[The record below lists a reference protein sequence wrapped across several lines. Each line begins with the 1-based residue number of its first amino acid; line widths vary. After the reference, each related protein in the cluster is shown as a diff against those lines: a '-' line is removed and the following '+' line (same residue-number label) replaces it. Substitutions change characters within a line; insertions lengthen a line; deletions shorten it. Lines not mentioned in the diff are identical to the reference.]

1 MNDNKDLEKA
11 INELKNT
18 AAPDG
23 PSKELIEQTL
33 RKISSEQENT
43 ATTTKTNRFIS
54 IFRIAAAAVILIAAG
69 YGFGQLVSPAKLD
82 AEQFQALEA
91 SVKASLKPLVRQQ
104 LQQDIIKQMQ
114 AVADERYSKLKNEL
128 QEQFNADLNKFALD
142 LTNASG
148 AITEQLFLDLI
159 DAINTAQ
166 TRERAMFAAA
176 LEQLEL
182 NQLKRDSQIQDGL
195 VQFAVQAVQTENELS
210 TTKDSVAKLLAH
222 AQLENPFLKNNETNN
237 HEKEN

>member
-43 ATTTKTNRFIS
+43 TTTTKTNRFIS

-91 SVKASLKPLVRQQ
+91 SVKASLRPLVRQQ

-166 TRERAMFAAA
+166 ARERAMFVAA

-182 NQLKRDSQIQDGL
+182 NQLARDSQIQDGI
-195 VQFAVQAVQTENELS
+195 VQFAVQAENELS
-210 TTKDSVAKLLAH
+210 TTKDSVARLLAH
-222 AQLENPFLKNNETNN
+222 AQLDNPFLKNNETNN
-237 HEKEN
+237 NEKEN